1 MHLTTVTTL
10 AALAYLGV
18 EVGEDADPND
28 LLDSTLSDY
37 GLEADQFMTEETV
50 FSIGY
55 HRGLGG
61 RPLDSNQAPAEGEGD
76 DEQPVE
82 ALQQVM
88 DDGFACGLEARDVA
102 KTPPPSLVFAALK
115 NGEFE
120 FGGLAAW
127 AAGLDLS
134 ESKRLGASIEIGSG
148 KTAVVVP
155 AGTPVDVIDDT
166 IEKDGVP
173 HVLVGYDGLALLVPN
188 AEDAPKI
195 VSGDELI
202 AAPKKGRKG
211 GKKAGTKKPKA
222 ERGPSLKD
230 LIIQI
235 AEGAD
240 DGPGPLQTNGAF
252 ASRLLALA
260 TKAGIRDKASKFLA
274 KADRHV
280 PYYLNCYKP
289 KKDTTEIGR
298 LGVATPKIWVIA
310 AIEGRKHYLKA
321 IKGGANHDEAI
332 AAIPED
338 IMERMQDRDSTV
350 ETTPAPKKPTKK
362 KDESSSDDS
371 DE

>member
-18 EVGEDADPND
+18 EVGEDADPNEM
-28 LLDSTLSDY
+28 LDNTLSDY
-37 GLEADQFMTEETV
+37 GLDADQFMTEETV

-76 DEQPVE
+76 DEKPVE

-115 NGEFE
+115 AEEFQ

-134 ESKRLGASIEIGSG
+134 DSKRLGANIEIGSG

-155 AGTPVDVIDDT
+155 AGTPVDVIDDN

-195 VSGDELI
+195 VSGDEVV
-202 AAPKKGRKG
+202 AAPKKGRKR
-211 GKKAGTKKPKA
+211 KAGAKKPKA

-230 LIIQI
+230 LIIKI
-235 AEGAD
+235 AQGQD
-240 DGPGPLQTNGAF
+240 GGPGPLQTNGQF
-252 ASRLLALA
+252 AARLLGEA
-260 TKAGIRDKASKFLA
+260 TAAGIREKATKFMQ

-289 KKDTTEIGR
+289 KKDSTEIGR
-298 LGVATPKIWVIA
+298 LGVETPLTWVIA

-321 IKGGANHDEAI
+321 IKGGATHEDAV

-338 IMERMQDRDSTV
+338 IRARMEDRESTV
-350 ETTPAPKKPTKK
+350 QTTPAPKKPAKK
-362 KDESSSDDS
+362 KAEATGDDA
-371 DE
+371 